1 MARPLKILAC
11 MFQGGG
17 NIPLILPI
25 LAELVARNHRVRV
38 MVGPGVRQSRLTVSP
53 SLLQR
58 VGEMG
63 AELVRFNEP
72 DVHPFDD
79 PISAD
84 RALIGSWTPASFRS
98 VQREARTPVWA
109 PAWALNVSDELR
121 REKADLVWRPGGV
134 TTMVRFQPR
143 QFDPTSFVVV
153 DNLPANTVVAI
164 RRR

>member
-1 MARPLKILAC
+1 MARPLEILAC

-38 MVGPGVRQSRLTVSP
+38 MVGPGVRQSRLKVSP

-58 VGEMG
+58 VAEMG
-63 AELVRFNEP
+63 AELIRFNEP

-79 PISAD
+79 PIFAD

-98 VQREARTPVWA
+98 VQREARTPLWA
-109 PAWALNVSDELR
+109 PS
-121 REKADLVWRPGGV
+121 
-134 TTMVRFQPR
+134 
-143 QFDPTSFVVV
+143 
-153 DNLPANTVVAI
+153 
-164 RRR
+164 